1 MTRIAPYLT
10 LGAVALL
17 GGGLLIA
24 NYTGSSTAA
33 PTAPVP
39 IVAAATGP
47 EGAPVPAPLAGAPAP
62 ADAVVDGGVDD
73 VGGGYGGVPGGGQD
87 APPAAPSAVYAGW
100 TADREMTVAV
110 AVTGGDAVAWICGDG
125 IEVWLRGT
133 VDDNGAVELV
143 SESGRTTM
151 TGIGA
156 DADLAGSVLSGSI
169 VSDGEEYFYTA
180 DPVDVA
186 EAVADGRDDV
196 ADVAERA
203 GLAG

>member
-24 NYTGSSTAA
+24 NYTAPAAA

-47 EGAPVPAPLAGAPAP
+47 AGAPVPDPAAGVPAPVPGAPVPGAPAP
-62 ADAVVDGGVDD
+62 ADAAGGIA
-73 VGGGYGGVPGGGQD
+73 PGAEAQ

-125 IEVWLRGT
+125 VEVWLRGT
-133 VDDNGAVELV
+133 VDDDGAVELV
-143 SESGRTTM
+143 SESGRTTL

-169 VSDGEEYFYTA
+169 VTDGEEYFYTA
-180 DPVDVA
+180 EPVDVD

-203 GLAG
+203 GLR